1 MNASEQTGGYDL
13 PTFPYRR
20 PPELDGPGPRHPVA
34 IVGGGLAGLTLAC
47 DLATRGVA
55 CVLLDEDDTVGV
67 RGASSRGICYA
78 RKSLEIFDRLGIYP
92 RIAAKGVTWS
102 VGRVHGDTDE
112 LYAFDL
118 ARGAL
123 SHQPPFINLQQFYI
137 EWFLVDRLAEL
148 PLADIRWR
156 QQVTA
161 IEPHDDHVVLRVATP
176 DGDYALDAAWVVD
189 ASGSGGRLRG
199 LLNLPATSS
208 PGEDRWC
215 ISDVRFAADLPD
227 QRWTWVAASFNEG
240 RAVWQH
246 PMADGVWRIDYQ
258 MAPDCDPAVISRPE
272 TVRARLA
279 AHLGAETAV
288 ELVWVG
294 PYGYRATMMDRFRHG
309 RVLFAGDVAH
319 VMSPFGARGG
329 NSGIQDAEN
338 LGWKLAAVLAGE
350 APETLIDSYD
360 AERRAAAA
368 ENIRVT
374 ARTARFLAPRS
385 RFERG
390 LRQAV
395 LDLAR
400 RHPFARAL
408 VNTGRMSIASDYAA
422 SPLSSAGGGAALPNV
437 ALTHADGRPGVLT
450 DLLRGAGA
458 PFLVLAFPGTDLPE
472 ACVVGRDV
480 AGPDLAALGAAGEVL
495 VVRPDLHLAAR
506 LMRPTAAEVRA
517 AIDRALGRETA

>member
-1 MNASEQTGGYDL
+1 MRESEQSGGYVL

-20 PPELDGPGPRHPVA
+20 PPELDGVRTRHRIA

-47 DLATRGVA
+47 DLATRGIA
-55 CVLLDEDDTVGV
+55 SVLLDEDDTVGV

-78 RKSLEIFDRLGIYP
+78 RKSLEIFDRLGLYP
-92 RIAAKGVTWS
+92 RIAEKGVTWS

-118 ARGAL
+118 SRGAL
-123 SHQPPFINLQQFYI
+123 SRQPPFINLQQFYV

-148 PLADIRWR
+148 PAADIRWR

-161 IEPHDDHVVLRVATP
+161 IAPHDDHVVLQVATP
-176 DGDYALDAAWVVD
+176 EGAYALEADWVVD
-189 ASGSGGRLRG
+189 ASGSVGRLRG
-199 LLNLPATSS
+199 LLGLPVTSS

-215 ISDVRFAADLPD
+215 ISDVRFARDLPD
-227 QRWTWVAASFNEG
+227 QRWTWVAAAFNEG

-258 MAPDCDPAVISRPE
+258 MSPDCDPAAISRPE

-288 ELVWVG
+288 DLVWVG
-294 PYGYRATMMDRFRHG
+294 PYGYRAQMMDGFRHG

-338 LGWKLAAVLAGE
+338 LGWKLAAVLTGQ
-350 APETLIDSYD
+350 APAALLDSYD
-360 AERRAAAA
+360 AERRQAAA

-408 VNTGRMSIASDYAA
+408 VDTGRMSTASDYAA
-422 SPLSSAGGGAALPNV
+422 SPLSSAGGGSALPNV
-437 ALTHADGRPGVLT
+437 ALTHADGRPGALT

-458 PFLVLAFPGTDLPE
+458 PFVALCFPGADLPQGL
-472 ACVVGRDV
+472 VVGRDI
-480 AGPDLAALGAAGEVL
+480 GGEDLMALGTEGEVL

-506 LMRPTAAEVRA
+506 LLRPTMAEVQA
-517 AIDRALGRETA
+517 AIDRALGKEMA